1 MYRRKTLG
9 YTLYTILNSVEKCS
23 WLVSIG
29 KIGRFQY
36 HIALDQLTISL
47 FWKKNALINIKRI
60 RQVKIYFRNQLEQIR
75 FEVRTVPW
83 IQVV

>member
-47 FWKKNALINIKRI
+47 FWKKMHWSTLNVLDESRSISEINLNRSDL
-60 RQVKIYFRNQLEQIR
+60 R
-75 FEVRTVPW
+75 
-83 IQVV
+83 